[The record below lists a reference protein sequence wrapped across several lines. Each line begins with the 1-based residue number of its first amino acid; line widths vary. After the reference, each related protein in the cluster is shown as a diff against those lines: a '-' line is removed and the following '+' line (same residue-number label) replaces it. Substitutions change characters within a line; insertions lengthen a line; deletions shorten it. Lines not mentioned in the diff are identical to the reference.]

1 MNESGTADPGGLS
14 DPVSRASRHFEPAAA
29 TPAAVRAF
37 ARSTLDG
44 WDLVPDETVLVAHE
58 LATNA
63 IFHAA
68 PAPAFTVALLRRD
81 ARVRVEVSAA
91 TPDGEPPGPGG
102 DGSER
107 GLVLVRG
114 LASTWGVLV
123 HGGGTTLWA
132 EIDVHRRAG
141 APSSTGHDRRS
152 EDASRSS
159 R

>member
-1 MNESGTADPGGLS
+1 MNGTGTTGSAARS
-14 DPVSRASRHFEPAAA
+14 DPVSVASRRFEPATS
-29 TPAAVRAF
+29 TPATVRAF
-37 ARSTLDG
+37 ARATLAA

-63 IFHAA
+63 IAHA
-68 PAPAFTVALLRRD
+68 APAFTVALSRRD

-91 TPDGEPPGPGG
+91 TPDADPPVPDGG
-102 DGSER
+102 GSEQ

-114 LASTWGVLV
+114 LASAWGVLA
-123 HGGGTTLWA
+123 HDGGTTLWA
-132 EIDVHRRAG
+132 EIDVHRRAR

-152 EDASRSS
+152 EEASRSS